1 MKLIIKREKKKKT
14 ENNYKHL
21 IPCLALFAEYYMARK
36 PAQLLHLQK

>member
-1 MKLIIKREKKKKT
+1 MKLISKREKKKN